1 MGAPNAKRLAAAVIA
16 AAWLWTATPAAAAD
30 PEPPKLPA
38 PTYQSVSKEILIP
51 MDDGVNIAAT
61 VALPSRDGKTPL
73 PGRYPVV
80 LGMTP
85 YGRTGVCGCYPPD
98 FWATR
103 GIAGAVADVRGTGG
117 SGGNLEGNYFSP
129 RETRDSAAV
138 IDYLGSQPYS
148 SGKVGMA
155 GGSYV
160 GITQYLA
167 AARRP
172 RHLAAIAPQVA
183 LSDLYRDAYA
193 HGGVPNLFF
202 DTQYIAVQGA
212 PGAAGPNSD
221 PALLEATLMAKLG
234 QSPPG
239 TIAFDYL
246 SRPNDDPFYRDRSP
260 IYSAD
265 AIQVPTLIVGGWSD
279 GLSQRGG
286 PEMYRRLARRR
297 GVETRLYMDPC
308 THKGC
313 AAPFAPLTDPPGVY
327 DVGALVFEFL
337 SKHLRGTRAPERPP
351 VEYYVQSKGRYAA
364 SDRWPPTTATRRLE
378 LVGDALRNPASG
390 GDGSGRYI
398 SNPAAGFSMAFDKYG
413 TVAATPYV
421 PTDQRLEGPQGLTFR
436 TAPLSR
442 PLDLAGPI
450 GLHLDASSTA
460 PDTDWIAKL
469 ADVAPDGSESIVTQG
484 ALRAS
489 HRSVDTGQS
498 TAARPYHG
506 HTGPTPI
513 EPNRFYDYDVEIWP
527 TAYQLKPGHRLQLRV
542 TSTDLPTHLPGSYFL
557 DRSRPLDTRVDLQ
570 QPAANTV
577 RFRSS
582 YLTLPTDDT
591 GTGPAGA
598 GHGRAWRGGRRSVR
612 ATSAA
617 SGSGTHALVC
627 GGCPCARRGAP
638 GSATATA

>member
-1 MGAPNAKRLAAAVIA
+1 MRAVGAVIA
-16 AAWLWTATPAAAAD
+16 AAVLWTASPAAAAE

-73 PGRYPVV
+73 PGRFPVV

-85 YGRTGVCGCYPPD
+85 YGRTTLCSCYPPD

-103 GIAGAVADVRGTGG
+103 GIVGAAADVRGTGG

-129 RETRDSAAV
+129 REARDSAAV
-138 IDYLGSQPYS
+138 IDHLGSQPYS

-313 AAPFAPLTDPPGVY
+313 AAPFAPLTDP
-327 DVGALVFEFL
+327 
-337 SKHLRGTRAPERPP
+337 RGSTTSARWCSSSCPSTCVARA
-351 VEYYVQSKGRYAA
+351 
-364 SDRWPPTTATRRLE
+364 
-378 LVGDALRNPASG
+378 
-390 GDGSGRYI
+390 
-398 SNPAAGFSMAFDKYG
+398 
-413 TVAATPYV
+413 
-421 PTDQRLEGPQGLTFR
+421 
-436 TAPLSR
+436 
-442 PLDLAGPI
+442 
-450 GLHLDASSTA
+450 
-460 PDTDWIAKL
+460 
-469 ADVAPDGSESIVTQG
+469 
-484 ALRAS
+484 
-489 HRSVDTGQS
+489 
-498 TAARPYHG
+498 
-506 HTGPTPI
+506 
-513 EPNRFYDYDVEIWP
+513 
-527 TAYQLKPGHRLQLRV
+527 
-542 TSTDLPTHLPGSYFL
+542 
-557 DRSRPLDTRVDLQ
+557 
-570 QPAANTV
+570 
-577 RFRSS
+577 
-582 YLTLPTDDT
+582 
-591 GTGPAGA
+591 
-598 GHGRAWRGGRRSVR
+598 RRSVR
-612 ATSAA
+612 RWSTTCS
-617 SGSGTHALVC
+617 
-627 GGCPCARRGAP
+627 RRGAMP
-638 GSATATA
+638 PRTGGRLPPRRGGSSWWATRFETRRPAATAAAASSAIRRPASAWRSTSTARWPRRRTCRPTSGSKGLRG